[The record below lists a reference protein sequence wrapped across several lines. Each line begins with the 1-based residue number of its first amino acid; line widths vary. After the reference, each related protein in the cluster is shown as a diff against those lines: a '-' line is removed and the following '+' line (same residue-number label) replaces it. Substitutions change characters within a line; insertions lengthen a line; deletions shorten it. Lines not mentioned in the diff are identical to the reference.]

1 MSPRALLG
9 LACAL
14 VALCFA
20 SGAHAQVAVD
30 TQIGAHK
37 IELGDSV
44 QFEITATSSTDE
56 PPQNPRLPAV
66 AGLSIRGPNVG
77 SRTQV
82 SINNGHM
89 VRQTGISATWSVQ
102 PTKLGTFRIGPASVE
117 FGGQHFQSQIET
129 LEVVPAG
136 SLPRSPRGGG
146 QPFDPFRFFDPF
158 GGGSPFPQG
167 MFGPNDVQQEPEAL
181 PPVPDEFKVERAPDP
196 IAFVRAIVTP
206 KHPVVGEQVTVR
218 FYAYGARGI
227 FRPVNALEP
236 THPDFLDYTGQDD
249 SIAENAVRV
258 PIGDTIW
265 IAGKIREICLFP
277 LHAGRLTIGSFG
289 LTFDGGAY
297 RANPPITRSTAP
309 LTLDVAEPPL
319 DGRPAGY
326 RIGDV
331 GTLELSVAV
340 DPRKVTAGDA
350 VSVVAKLSG
359 TGSIPTALHVPEQ
372 RGVEWLDPTHVDE
385 VNNEHGTVRGFRAF
399 TYIVK
404 MHDAGAVDLGELT
417 LPYWDPRKRAYAT
430 ARAALGKV
438 DVAPNPKAAPSATAS
453 AAASANGDFGDPLA
467 LKPRHTLTAYA
478 GANAPF
484 TDGLRFWYL
493 LLGAPLAVAL
503 SGAGVELG
511 ARLRRSRS
519 TLRSSPLRL
528 AQDSLKAA
536 EAAARGSEIAKT
548 AAAVERAL
556 FLAIEAGT
564 GIRARALL
572 KDDLKLALGG
582 AGVEAAT
589 ITQTLELLDA
599 CESARFTGKS
609 GELQPKELVSRA
621 RGLLGELSRKRRS
634 A

>member
-1 MSPRALLG
+1 MSPRALLA
-9 LACAL
+9 LASAL

-20 SGAHAQVAVD
+20 SRARAQVSID

-37 IELGDSV
+37 VELGDSV
-44 QFEITATSSTDE
+44 QFEINATSSTDE
-56 PPQNPRLPAV
+56 PPQNPRLPPV
-66 AGLSIRGPNVG
+66 PGLSIRGPSIG

-82 SINNGHM
+82 SINNGRM

-102 PTKLGTFRIGPASVE
+102 AVKLGTYRIGPASVE
-117 FGGQHFQSQIET
+117 FGGQRFQSQVET

-136 SLPRSPRGGG
+136 TLPRGPRAGG

-167 MFGPNDVQQEPEAL
+167 LFGPNDVQQEPEEL
-181 PPVPDEFKVERAPDP
+181 PPVPDEFKVDHAPDP
-196 IAFVRAIVTP
+196 IAFVRATVTP

-218 FYAYGARGI
+218 FYAYGARGM
-227 FRPVNALEP
+227 FRPANAVEP
-236 THPDFLDYTGQDD
+236 SHPDFLDYTGQDD
-249 SIAENAVRV
+249 SVAENAVRV
-258 PIGDTIW
+258 QIGDTVW

-277 LHAGRLTIGSFG
+277 LHAGGLKIGSFG
-289 LTFDGGAY
+289 LTFEGGAY
-297 RANPPITRSTAP
+297 RANPPITRASP
-309 LTLDVAEPPL
+309 PITLDVTEPPL

-326 RIGDV
+326 RVGDV

-404 MHDAGAVDLGELT
+404 LHDPGTVDLGELT
-417 LPYWDPRKRAYAT
+417 LPYWDPHKRAYAT

-438 DVAPNPKAAPSATAS
+438 EVAPNPKAAPSAAAS
-453 AAASANGDFGDPLA
+453 AAGSASADFGDPLA
-467 LKPRHTLTAYA
+467 LKPRRTLAPYA
-478 GANAPF
+478 AASAPF
-484 TDGLRFWYL
+484 TDGARFWYL
-493 LLGAPLAVAL
+493 LLGAPLAVL
-503 SGAGVELG
+503 VGGFGVELG
-511 ARLRRSRS
+511 GRIRRSRS
-519 TLRSSPLRL
+519 ASRSSPLRL
-528 AQDSLKAA
+528 AQESLKAA
-536 EAAARGSEIAKT
+536 DAAARGSEIAKT

-572 KDDLKLALGG
+572 KDDLRAALGG
-582 AGVEAAT
+582 AGVEATTVARA
-589 ITQTLELLDA
+589 LELLDA

-621 RGLLGELSRKRRS
+621 RGLLGELSRKRRG